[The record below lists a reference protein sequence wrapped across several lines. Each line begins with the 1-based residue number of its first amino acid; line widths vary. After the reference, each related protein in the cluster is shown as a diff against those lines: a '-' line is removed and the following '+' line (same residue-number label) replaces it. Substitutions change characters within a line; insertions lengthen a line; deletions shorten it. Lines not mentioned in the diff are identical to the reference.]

1 LSRDPTAYNS
11 LRKVQHEV
19 VPENS
24 PGKTKQAGARPMT
37 GENRS
42 KLVRMTVRNIGCV
55 GSEGLDIELDNVVC
69 VVGKNNAG
77 KSTLLRAYE
86 LAKGSVPF
94 IPSQDRHQH
103 APLEQPSE
111 ILLEVHIPDGIGNVD
126 ARWKID
132 KDGLRIVRSRWQWA
146 APDHQRVR
154 TTWDPQ
160 GGEAGTGDWAD
171 DGKAGGADPVFS
183 SRLPRPLRIGSLDDA
198 EKTEEMLLTLA
209 LTPLISSLEKER
221 TNADSALYQAIAR
234 VTGQIDELTNSHEH
248 HFNAIAG
255 KITTG
260 FQGVFPKMDVRLK
273 IAASPLAPKISDLVK
288 GGSSIRI
295 KDGQTDTIL
304 RQQGTGARRALFW
317 AMLQV
322 HNELTRNKEV
332 NEEYRKRLA
341 AAIKDE
347 EKKKGGR
354 KVTDEQRAEAQVA
367 IDNLQAK
374 LAAHEAGAPIPDSP
388 DDPALPGY
396 LLLIDEPE
404 NALHPMAARA
414 AQRHLYKLAESPDW
428 QVMMTTHSPYFI
440 NPFEDHTTI
449 VRLER
454 ATDEGN
460 MMLSP
465 RTYRSDRIDFEGDEK
480 QRLQALQH
488 IDPSFAEIFF
498 GSYPVLVEG
507 DTEHA
512 AFMAAIIEKQH
523 DLLNSITVIRA
534 RGKAILAP
542 LVKVMR
548 HFKIDFGIV
557 HDCDPPFK
565 NNGDKNGM
573 WTENR
578 KIRDAVVMAR
588 TTGLTVRHRVSVPDF
603 ERFLGGEEESK
614 DKPLTAYRRITN
626 ETALGEAVQK
636 LLAELI
642 GSNQYEPFDGDA
654 FPEGSDYLE
663 VLAKKIGTWA
673 QENGLAD
680 NIRFKGKNG

>member
-1 LSRDPTAYNS
+1 MA
-11 LRKVQHEV
+11 
-19 VPENS
+19 
-24 PGKTKQAGARPMT
+24 

-42 KLVRMTVRNIGCV
+42 KLVRMTVRNIGCI
-55 GSEGLDIELDNVVC
+55 GANGLDIELDNVVC
-69 VVGKNNAG
+69 VVGKNNSG

-86 LAKGSVPF
+86 LARGTVSFV
-94 IPSQDRHQH
+94 PSQDRYQH
-103 APLEQPSE
+103 ALPEQASE
-111 ILLEVHIPDGIGNVD
+111 ILLEIHIPDGIGNVD

-132 KDGLRIVRSRWQWA
+132 RDGLRIVRSRWQWI
-146 APDHQRVR
+146 APDFQRVR
-154 TTWDPQ
+154 TTWDPE
-160 GGEAGTGDWAD
+160 GGEAGEGDWAA

-209 LTPLISSLEKER
+209 LTPLISSLEKAR
-221 TNADSALYQAIAR
+221 TNAESALSQAIAS
-234 VTGQIDELTNSHEH
+234 VTSQIDEVSNAHEL
-248 HFNAIAG
+248 HFNTIAD

-260 FQGVFPKMDVRLK
+260 FQGVFPTMDVRLN
-273 IAASPLAPKISDLVK
+273 IATSPLVPKISDLVK
-288 GGSSIRI
+288 SGSSIRI
-295 KDGQTDTIL
+295 KDGHTDTIL

-322 HNELTRNKEV
+322 HNELTRDKEIR
-332 NEEYRKRLA
+332 EEYRKKLVVA
-341 AAIKDE
+341 LKDE
-347 EKKKGGR
+347 EKKKAGK
-354 KVTDEQRAEAQVA
+354 KVTEEQRAEIQAG
-367 IDNLQAK
+367 IDDLQAK
-374 LAAHEAGAPIPDSP
+374 LDAHDAGAPIPDSP
-388 DDPALPGY
+388 DDPSLPGY

-454 ATDEGN
+454 RIDEGGGIV
-460 MMLSP
+460 S
-465 RTYRSDRIDFEGDEK
+465 TYRSDLIEFEGDEK

-512 AFMAAIIEKQH
+512 AFMAAVIERQH
-523 DLLNSITVIRA
+523 ELLNRVTVIRA

-542 LVKVMR
+542 LVKVME

-565 NNGDKNGM
+565 KNGEKNGM
-573 WTENR
+573 WTENK
-578 KIRDAVVMAR
+578 KIRDAILKAR
-588 TTGLTVRHRVSVPDF
+588 SAGVAVRHRVSVPDF

-614 DKPLTAYRRITN
+614 DKPLTAYRRITD
-626 ETALGEAVQK
+626 EAALGVAVQQ
-636 LLAELI
+636 LLSELL
-642 GSNQYEPFDGDA
+642 SSDQHEPFGRDI
-654 FPEGSDYLE
+654 FPEGGDYLDA
-663 VLAKKIGTWA
+663 LGNKIGNWA
-673 QENGLAD
+673 RENGVAEEV
-680 NIRFKGKNG
+680 RFKGKPA